1 MFEIIVVIELAGI
14 LVVSIL
20 NWQRN
25 ASIARKLDRMLEG
38 K

>member
-1 MFEIIVVIELAGI
+1 MFEALVLILLAGI
-14 LVVSIL
+14 LVVGIF

-25 ASIARKLDRMLEG
+25 SSIARKLDRMLER